1 MTKNDH
7 DFLVNNIRSQYIE
20 REPSRLDEL
29 KKLDRKVKRPA
40 KIFGY
45 VFGTVGALV
54 MGSGMSLIMTDIGQT
69 LGLHGDLTAAAVAIG
84 VLGMV
89 MAAVNY
95 PICKKILAHRKQ
107 RYGAQVLKLSAEI
120 MRG

>member
-7 DFLVNNIRSQYIE
+7 DFFVNNIRSQYVE

-54 MGSGMSLIMTDIGQT
+54 MGSGMSLIMTDIGEK

-89 MAAVNY
+89 MVAANY
-95 PICKKILAHRKQ
+95 PISKRILTHRKQ
-107 RYGAQVLKLSAEI
+107 RYGVQVLSLSAEI

>member
-1 MTKNDH
+1 MTNNE
-7 DFLVNNIRSQYIE
+7 LVSNIRSQYIA
-20 REPSRLDEL
+20 REPSKVDDL

-45 VFGTVGALV
+45 AFGTVGALV
-54 MGSGMSLIMTDIGQT
+54 MGSGMSLMMTEIGET
-69 LGLHGDLTAAAVAIG
+69 LGLSGDLNLPAVAIG
-84 VLGMV
+84 VVGMA

-95 PICKKILAHRKQ
+95 PIYRKILNGRKQ
-107 RYGAQVLKLSAEI
+107 RFSAEVLKLSNEI